1 MCAEPI
7 YHRAHHKE
15 ANSRW
20 GRVCVHTPFLPRDNV
35 MWLHSSMP
43 RSNSQSPQTLSL
55 TPPSRRGRV
64 LNTSWGAQDVAWHVM
79 VMTMHRV
86 SMEMHWLLSIVAQC
100 HMIITCKPHGMK
112 LIGMHV
118 RIQKQAQE
126 STWCILRPFFLFG
139 WDLGMRLRG
148 LPDPL
153 FTCLWCSSYPSELRK
168 GGVWFTRLFLLLDP
182 AQRHSQTNKNYD
194 KQRNQKLKLH
204 TLDSCLR

>member
-55 TPPSRRGRV
+55 TLPSRRGRV

-86 SMEMHWLLSIVAQC
+86 SMETHWLLSIVAQC

-112 LIGMHV
+112 LIGMSEF
-118 RIQKQAQE
+118 RNKPKKA
-126 STWCILRPFFLFG
+126 LDAY
-139 WDLGMRLRG
+139 WD
-148 LPDPL
+148 
-153 FTCLWCSSYPSELRK
+153 PSPSL
-168 GGVWFTRLFLLLDP
+168 GGVWGWDYVDYQTLFSHAYDAVAIP
-182 AQRHSQTNKNYD
+182 PPPSCGKVGSGSQDWSYY
-194 KQRNQKLKLH
+194 
-204 TLDSCLR
+204 